1 VVNINS
7 AIYVN
12 VFIGTGLLD
21 SWQDYAKTTQLVAQN
36 LVEAGLGRNQ

>member
-12 VFIGTGLLD
+12 VFVGTSLLD
-21 SWQDYAKTTQLVAQN
+21 SWQDYAKATQSVAQN